1 MANRF
6 LNRDYQMGVP
16 SYSMDQLGLDSL
28 FGPSQAPTQSPQAGF
43 GPNVGPM
50 ASGQQPGGQAPQQG
64 QSQEQSL
71 FGQIDPQMLQMILQ
85 SLGGMGR

>member
-16 SYSMDQLGLDSL
+16 SYSASDLGLDSL
-28 FGPSQAPTQSPQAGF
+28 FGSSQAPTQSPQAGF
-43 GPNVGPM
+43 GPDVSPM
-50 ASGQQPGGQAPQQG
+50 ASGQQPTNGQPING
-64 QSQEQSL
+64 QSAG
-71 FGQIDPQMLQMILQ
+71 GQIDPQIIQMILQ

>member
-6 LNRDYQMGVP
+6 LNRDYQTGVP
-16 SYSMDQLGLDSL
+16 SYSLSDLGLDSL

-43 GPNVGPM
+43 GPDVSPM
-50 ASGQQPGGQAPQQG
+50 ASGQQPTNG
-64 QSQEQSL
+64 QSA
-71 FGQIDPQMLQMILQ
+71 GNQIDPQIIQMILQ